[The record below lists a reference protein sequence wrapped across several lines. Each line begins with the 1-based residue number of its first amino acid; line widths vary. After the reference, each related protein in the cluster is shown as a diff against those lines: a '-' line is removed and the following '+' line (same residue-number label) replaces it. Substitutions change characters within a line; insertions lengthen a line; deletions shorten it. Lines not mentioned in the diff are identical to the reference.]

1 MYFYIYLFIHVF
13 IYVFLH
19 LFIYFCIYVFINL
32 FILKSLL
39 VLHILRGVLAS
50 GQSKTGFRGERPP
63 QWTGKDL
70 KL

>member
-32 FILKSLL
+32 LYLS
-39 VLHILRGVLAS
+39 HYS
-50 GQSKTGFRGERPP
+50 RPP
-63 QWTGKDL
+63 YIKRCAGLWAIQDWFPWWEASTVNWEDL